1 MEYPHIRRQWG
12 AIYSS
17 NKTLWNIEGFPPKPI
32 SLAPS
37 LISFVAICN
46 RNSPS
51 GMTAQLPTDI
61 ARASLFMSRVRDRYH
76 DEMQHLT
83 ATSAVRHH
91 ESLFFLFF
99 FPVFLSF
106 FSFSFLFF
114 FFFLS
119 FLPWWLVDCIVRYSK
134 SSEPQKQQKNAKKTL
149 KTKSNNI
156 KQDTKKVTF

>member
-46 RNSPS
+46 RSSPS
-51 GMTAQLPTDI
+51 GMTATSNRHCQSVTFYVT
-61 ARASLFMSRVRDRYH
+61 RAGRYH
-76 DEMQHLT
+76 DEMQHLN
-83 ATSAVRHH
+83 ATSPVRHH

-99 FPVFLSF
+99 FPAFLSF

-134 SSEPQKQQKNAKKTL
+134 SSEPQKQQKNAKKKTL